1 MKLLISF
8 LLSVLLISSAK
19 SQNNTLTGELDSL
32 SYSLGILLGTS
43 IRQAGIEDLNDKMVL
58 NGLNDVSTGK
68 QPVIT
73 LEQANM
79 VVNAYLA
86 KLNEKR
92 AFISLLEGRKFLDEN
107 SNKEGVVTLP
117 SGLQYKVI
125 REGSGSSPSDTSVV
139 TVNYTGTFTDG
150 KVFDSSVQ
158 RGEPASFPVN
168 RVIPGWTEALQL
180 MKPGANWILYIPSE
194 LAYGENGPEGIGANK
209 VLIFD
214 VELLSFK

>member
-1 MKLLISF
+1 MKLLFSVF
-8 LLSVLLISSAK
+8 LSGLLILPVVGQKNILNS
-19 SQNNTLTGELDSL
+19 EIDSV

-43 IRQAGIEDLNDKMVL
+43 IRQAGIEEFNDKMVL
-58 NGLNDVSTGK
+58 NGLNDINTGK
-68 QPVIT
+68 QTVIT
-73 LEQANM
+73 LEQANTL
-79 VVNAYLA
+79 VNACLA
-86 KLNEKR
+86 KLNEKK
-92 AFISLLEGRKFLDEN
+92 AFINLQEGRKFLDEN
-107 SNKEGVVTLP
+107 AKKEGVVNLP
-117 SGLQYKVI
+117 SGLQYKVVK
-125 REGSGSSPSDTSVV
+125 EGTGSSPVDTSVV
-139 TVNYTGTFTDG
+139 TVNYTGTFTNG

-194 LAYGENGPEGIGANK
+194 LAYGENGPEGIGANR